1 MNLSVLLC
9 TLYFLFASSPA
20 SAGDRQVL
28 FREDFSTLDN
38 WKPFFFPKIK
48 SHSTYTIERDGD
60 RPVLRAESHASAS
73 AIVYKE
79 SFNVYEYRTLRWRWK
94 VGNIYRKGDAT
105 SKAGDDFPLRIDVMF
120 EYDPEKAGIGESI
133 THGLAQ
139 TVYGGNPPLSS
150 LNYVWANKDHPE
162 RIMNCPSMDHVRYIL
177 LRKGAALVGTW
188 QVEKV
193 DIVED
198 YRDAFRADPPAKARI
213 AVMNDSDNTGESSVS
228 YLEYIEVDK

>member
-1 MNLSVLLC
+1 MNLSVLIC
-9 TLYFLFASSPA
+9 TLAFLFASSPA

-38 WKPFFFPKIK
+38 WKPFFFPKIR

-60 RPVLRAESHASAS
+60 KPVLRAESHASAS

-79 SFNVYEYRTLRWRWK
+79 SFNVYEHPTIRWRWK

-120 EYDPEKAGIGESI
+120 EYDPKKAGLGESI
-133 THGLAQ
+133 THGLAR

-150 LNYVWANKDHPE
+150 LNYVWANREHPE
-162 RIMNCPSMDHVRYIL
+162 RIVNCPSMDHVRYIL

-188 QVEKV
+188 QDEKV
-193 DIVED
+193 DIVAD
-198 YRDAFRADPPAKARI
+198 YREAFRADPPAKARI
-213 AVMNDSDNTGESSVS
+213 AVMNDSDNTSESSVS
-228 YLEYIEVDK
+228 YLEYREVGK

>member
-1 MNLSVLLC
+1 MNLSVLIC
-9 TLYFLFASSPA
+9 TLSFLFASSPT

-28 FREDFSTLDN
+28 FHEDFSTLDN

-60 RPVLRAESHASAS
+60 KPVLRAESHASAS

-79 SFNVYEYRTLRWRWK
+79 SFNVYEHRTLRWRWK

-120 EYDPEKAGIGESI
+120 EYDPKKAGIGESV
-133 THGLAQ
+133 THGLAR
-139 TVYGGNPPLSS
+139 TVHGGNPPLSS
-150 LNYVWANKDHPE
+150 LNYVWANKEHPE

-188 QVEKV
+188 QDEKV
-193 DIVED
+193 DIVAD
-198 YRDAFRADPPAKARI
+198 YREAFRADPPAKARI

-228 YLEYIEVDK
+228 YLEYIEVY